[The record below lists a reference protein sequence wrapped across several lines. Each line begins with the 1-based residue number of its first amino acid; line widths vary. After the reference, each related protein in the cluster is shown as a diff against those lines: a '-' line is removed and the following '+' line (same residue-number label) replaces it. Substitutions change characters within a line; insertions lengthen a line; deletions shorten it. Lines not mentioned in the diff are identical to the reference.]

1 MNASL
6 SRRALIAAALSFPGL
21 CFAQASNTDRVISLV
36 IPYPAGGPS
45 DLSAR
50 SALPVLQRE
59 LKQTIIVENI
69 GGAGGTIGIKKV
81 LAGPA
86 DGRKIIVGTPSE
98 TVLAPLA
105 LTVATYKPDSLR
117 MVAQL
122 SYTRMVLVSRPN
134 LGIKTFD
141 ALAATMRDPAKS
153 ELNYGSF
160 GVGSVAHF
168 MFEDLKAQTG
178 ARLAHIPYKG
188 TGPMIQDLIGGQ
200 IDLGFVPLIGNV
212 LDMIRGGKLYPL
224 MITDKVRSPKLPDVP
239 AASEFKEQLKD
250 GFDYTIWG
258 GVFVPKATPEREVV
272 RLSAAMNAVLRD
284 PDYRKIVE
292 DSGATAW
299 PSQTLE
305 QAAAL
310 YRLEAEKYRR
320 VAATIKLEPQ

>member
-1 MNASL
+1 MTASL
-6 SRRALIAAALSFPGL
+6 LRCALLATALSLPGL

-36 IPYPAGGPS
+36 VPYPAGGPS

-50 SALPVLQRE
+50 SALAVLQRE

-81 LAGPA
+81 LAGSA
-86 DGRKIIVGTPSE
+86 DGRQIIVGTPSE

-105 LTVATYKPDSLR
+105 LAVATHKPADLR

-122 SYTRMVLVSRPN
+122 SYTRMVLVSRHD
-134 LGIKTFD
+134 LGIKNFS
-141 ALAATMRDPAKS
+141 ALAATMRDPSKR
-153 ELNYGSF
+153 ELSYGSF
-160 GVGSVAHF
+160 GIGSVAHF

-178 ARLAHIPYKG
+178 ARLTHVPYKG
-188 TGPMIQDLIGGQ
+188 TGPMIQDLMGSQ

-212 LDMIRGGKLYPL
+212 LEMIRTGKLYPL
-224 MITDKVRSPKLPDVP
+224 MLTDNVRNPKLPDVP
-239 AASEFKEQLKD
+239 AAAEFKELKG

-258 GVFVPKATPEREVV
+258 GMFVPKATPEPEVA

-284 PDYRKIVE
+284 PDYRKMTE
-292 DSGATAW
+292 DSGATVSHA
-299 PSQTLE
+299 QTLE

-310 YRLEAEKYRR
+310 YRAEAEKYRR
-320 VAATIKLEPQ
+320 IATTIKLEPQ